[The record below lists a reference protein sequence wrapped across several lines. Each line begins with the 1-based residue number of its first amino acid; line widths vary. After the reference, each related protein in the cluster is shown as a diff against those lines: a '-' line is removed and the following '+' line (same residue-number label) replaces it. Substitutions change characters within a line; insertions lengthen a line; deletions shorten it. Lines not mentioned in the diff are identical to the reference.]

1 MNIVIVES
9 PAKAKTINKYLGK
22 DYEVLAS
29 FGHVRD
35 LPAKDGSVDPE
46 TDFTMLW
53 EIDAKSAKRLA
64 GIAEAVKAGT
74 RVILATDP
82 DREGEAISWHVL
94 EILKNKRVLKDKKVE
109 RVVFNAIT
117 RDAVVDAMKHPREI
131 DAALVEAYLARRAL
145 DYLVGFNL
153 SPVLWRKLP
162 GARSAGR
169 VQSVALRLVCD
180 RELEIEKFVKREYWS
195 LIAYLKTENGSVF
208 TARLVGADGKK
219 IARLDIGSGAEAEA
233 FKAALDQARFLV
245 STVDSKPV
253 KRHPYPPFTTSTL
266 QQEASRKLGFA
277 PARTMQIAQ
286 RLYEGADIDGDTV
299 GLITYMRTDGV
310 DVAPEAVT
318 AARLLIGQKYGDKY
332 VPKVPRRYT
341 AKAKNVQEAHEA
353 IRPTDMRRLPQDV
366 ARFLQREQ
374 AELYELIWKRAIASQ
389 MESAELERTTVDIL
403 ADAGKRQLELRAT
416 GQVVRFDGFLT
427 LYQEGKD
434 DEEDEEGGR
443 LPPLKPRDRLRKER
457 IDATQHFTE
466 PPPRFTEATLV
477 KRMEELGIGRPSTY
491 ASTLALLRDREY
503 VRLEKKRL
511 YPEDKGRLL
520 TAFLESFFTR
530 YVEYNFTADLEEK
543 LDLVSNHDLDWK
555 QLLRDFWRD
564 FSEAIGNTKDLRT
577 TQILDSLNEV
587 LGPHVFPAKEDGSN
601 PRACPVC
608 GNGLLSLKLGKFGAF
623 VGCSNYPDC
632 KFTRQIAAAGADEAA
647 AVDGDRPGG
656 TKLLGTDPVS
666 GEEVTLRD
674 GRFGPYV
681 QLGDGEKP
689 KRSSLPKGL
698 APAETTLEKA
708 LALLSLPR
716 QVAVHPSSGEAILAG
731 IGRYGPYVQH
741 GKTYAN
747 IGRDED
753 VLEIGANR
761 AIDLIVTKEAGG
773 GGRFGGGSTPGR
785 VLGEHPELGGPI
797 SVKDGRFGA
806 YVNHGKINATIPRG
820 TDPATVSLDDAAAML
835 KAKGTAGGAYGR
847 FLGEH
852 PNGGPVT
859 VREGRYGTYVNHGKV
874 NATLPKSMSPD
885 SVTLADALAL
895 IEEKGGASATQKPK
909 KAASKGAKGAP
920 SAQSKGAPATPREP
934 FRLPR
939 KAQSS
944 QPKAKGK
951 AEQAGVKV
959 SKGGAPKSAAKKPV
973 GKGSRVDSQPTVKAG
988 AAVTGK
994 INRSSKAAAKP
1005 AGKTGA
1011 AKAPAKANK
1020 PSNKPATRKRA

>member
-35 LPAKDGSVDPE
+35 LPAKDGSVDPA

-64 GIAEAVKAGT
+64 GIAEAVRSST

-117 RDAVVDAMKHPREI
+117 RDAVVDAMKHPRDI

-195 LIAYLKTENGSVF
+195 IIAHLKTVNGSVF

-219 IARLDIGSGAEAEA
+219 VARLDIGSGAEAEA
-233 FKAALDQARFLV
+233 FKAALDQASFVV
-245 STVDSKPV
+245 SAVEAKPV
-253 KRHPYPPFTTSTL
+253 RRHPYPPFTTSTL

-310 DVAPEAVT
+310 DVAPEAIT
-318 AARLLIGQKYGDKY
+318 AARLLIGQKYGANY
-332 VPKVPRRYT
+332 VPKAPRKYS

-353 IRPTDMRRLPQDV
+353 IRPTDMHRLPQDV
-366 ARFLQREQ
+366 ARFLEREQ
-374 AELYELIWKRAIASQ
+374 AGLYELIWKRAIASQ

-443 LPPLKPRDRLRKER
+443 LPPLKARDPLRKER

-491 ASTLALLRDREY
+491 ASTLALLRDRQY
-503 VRLEKKRL
+503 VRIEKKRL

-555 QLLRDFWRD
+555 QLLRDFWQD
-564 FSEAIGNTKDLRT
+564 FSEALGNTKDLRT

-601 PRACPVC
+601 PRACPSC
-608 GNGLLSLKLGKFGAF
+608 GDGLLSLKLGKFGAF

-632 KFTRQIAAAGADEAA
+632 KFTRQIAATGDEAA
-647 AVDGDRPGG
+647 AVDGDRNGG
-656 TKLLGTDPVS
+656 TKLLGSDPVS

-698 APAETTLEKA
+698 SPADTTLEKA

-716 QVAVHPSSGEAILAG
+716 QVAVHPTSGEPILVG

-747 IGRDED
+747 IGRDDD

-761 AIDLIVTKEAGG
+761 AIDLIITKETGG
-773 GGRFGGGSTPGR
+773 GGRFGGGSAPGR
-785 VLGEHPELGGPI
+785 VLGDHPELGGPV
-797 SVKDGRFGA
+797 SVKNGRFGA

-820 TDPATVSLDDAAAML
+820 TDPATVSLDDAVAML
-835 KAKGTAGGAYGR
+835 KAKGTAGGGNGR
-847 FLGEH
+847 LLGEH
-852 PNGGPVT
+852 PSGGPVT
-859 VREGRYGTYVNHGKV
+859 VREGRYGSYVNYGKV
-874 NATLPKSMSPD
+874 NATLPKSLAAGT
-885 SVTLADALAL
+885 VTLADALGL
-895 IEEKGGASATQKPK
+895 IAEKGGASITK
-909 KAASKGAKGAP
+909 KSRKTASKGAKGTQSPPRKDAPVVPEAAP
-920 SAQSKGAPATPREP
+920 SAQ
-934 FRLPR
+934 
-939 KAQSS
+939 
-944 QPKAKGK
+944 AKRTAASRPPGK
-951 AEQAGVKV
+951 AAKASAKARKGSSTPSGSANKPNKPAAVSAAAGKANG
-959 SKGGAPKSAAKKPV
+959 SKNSSKTAPKSAAAKTPV
-973 GKGSRVDSQPTVKAG
+973 KNKSPIKNKSA
-988 AAVTGK
+988 
-994 INRSSKAAAKP
+994 NKAA
-1005 AGKTGA
+1005 
-1011 AKAPAKANK
+1011 
-1020 PSNKPATRKRA
+1020 SKPATRKRA